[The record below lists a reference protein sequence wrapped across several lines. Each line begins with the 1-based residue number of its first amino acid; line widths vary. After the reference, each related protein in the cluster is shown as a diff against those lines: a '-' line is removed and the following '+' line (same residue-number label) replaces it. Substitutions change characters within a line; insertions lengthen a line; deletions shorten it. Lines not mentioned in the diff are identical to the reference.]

1 MPLLWGTAA
10 FLSFDCASTQLAFIL
25 YPVWKIIYKITKP
38 IYGTKESEKIL
49 HTVFKKVCSI
59 FDSAVESYL
68 IVEFCLF
75 QNRNIMFF
83 KSQPI
88 FNFYKKKNRIY

>member
-49 HTVFKKVCSI
+49 HTVFKKSMQYFRLSCRI
-59 FDSAVESYL
+59 LFDCGILFVSES
-68 IVEFCLF
+68 
-75 QNRNIMFF
+75 
-83 KSQPI
+83 
-88 FNFYKKKNRIY
+88 